1 MPRVIGLWLLALSLS
16 CVGQAAAQ
24 DSPAPDAP
32 ATDAP
37 TTTSSP
43 AAAFEALHAQWT
55 KFSLELDKARYRV
68 NNCPPEQ
75 KNEAVLAYD
84 TLLEQGNEL
93 LRQFSDAAVAAF
105 EADPANAEAE
115 RYLTIMIEHTLTAD
129 RYDNVLRMA
138 QAVIEHGKPDA
149 KLYEQAA
156 IAAFEVGDLD
166 TAEKYFAEGAKLGEL
181 TDESKA
187 RRDTIPEWREKIA
200 REMQLRAAETAADNL
215 PRVTVTT
222 TKGDIVLELYEDQAP
237 NAVANFISL
246 AERKFYNGLEFYR
259 VQNNFAAV
267 AGCPLNRG
275 TGGPGYEILCETD
288 RDDRRAAMRGTVSM
302 VNSGRGRCGSPFF
315 ISLASSGVNHSEASN
330 PVFGRVI
337 SGMDVVERLRRVD
350 PDTTSKD
357 FGRDRILDTRVDR
370 RREHEYAPLTTFDI
384 GKQKEAEALALLKEN
399 KYDEA
404 EQVLAEGLEVAPW
417 WYNLRYRM
425 GVLKLERGK
434 SAEAIPHLSRAARMA
449 PREPDPHLYLA
460 LAYAKSGD
468 SKNARMNFEKVLKLR
483 PTDTQAL
490 KGLGVVLITE
500 RRFRQAI
507 EQFEQALEINPKDT
521 EAQQYLN
528 RAGELL
534 QQQQAR
540 SK

>member
-1 MPRVIGLWLLALSLS
+1 MPKVIGLWLLVLSLGS
-16 CVGQAAAQ
+16 VGRAAAQ
-24 DSPAPDAP
+24 DSPPPDAP
-32 ATDAP
+32 ATS
-37 TTTSSP
+37 TTP
-43 AAAFEALHAQWT
+43 AAAFETLHAQWT

-105 EADPANAEAE
+105 EADPSNAEAE

-129 RYDNVLRMA
+129 RYESVLRMA
-138 QAVIEHGKPDA
+138 QAVIEHGEPDA

-156 IAAFEVGDLD
+156 VAAFELGELD
-166 TAEKYFAEGAKLGEL
+166 DAEKYFAEGAKLGEL
-181 TDESKA
+181 TDEAKA
-187 RRDTIPEWREKIA
+187 RRDTIPEWREKLT
-200 REMQLRAAETAADNL
+200 REMKLREAEAAADNL
-215 PRVTVTT
+215 PRVTITT

-237 NAVANFISL
+237 NTVANFISL

-275 TGGPGYEILCETD
+275 TGGPGYEIVCETD
-288 RDDRRAAMRGTVSM
+288 RDDRRTAMRGTISM
-302 VNSGRGRCGSPFF
+302 VNAGRGRCGSPFF
-315 ISLASSGVNHSEASN
+315 IALASSGVNHSEGSN

-370 RREHEYAPLTTFDI
+370 RREHEYAPVTTFDI
-384 GKQKEAEALALLKEN
+384 GKEKEAAALALLKEG
-399 KYDEA
+399 KFDEA
-404 EQVLAEGLEVAPW
+404 EQALAEGLEVAPW

-460 LAYAKSGD
+460 LAYAKTGD
-468 SKNARMNFEKVLKLR
+468 SKNAKMNFEKVLKLR

-490 KGLGVVLITE
+490 KGLGVVLMTE

-507 EQFEQALEINPKDT
+507 EQFQQALEINPKDT

-534 QQQQAR
+534 EQQQAR